1 MLRVVER
8 VLGEGDVHRGGA
20 CVARTGYELSLYRQW
35 VDKDGQL
42 EPRHFE
48 VEGHLIAPPEVL
60 EPLLGTSAPS
70 RCTSTRSE
78 PSMCTCSMPTAPSRA
93 PTTAASTRGPES
105 NTRGTPGVRS

>member
-8 VLGEGDVHRGGA
+8 VLGEGDVHRSGA

-48 VEGHLIAPPEVL
+48 VEGHLIAPPDVL
-60 EPLLGTSAPS
+60 EPLLGTSAPLTLHLDAQRAVDVYLLNS
-70 RCTSTRSE
+70 DGAVTSADDRGFY
-78 PSMCTCSMPTAPSRA
+78 PTA
-93 PTTAASTRGPES
+93 
-105 NTRGTPGVRS
+105 GVSS